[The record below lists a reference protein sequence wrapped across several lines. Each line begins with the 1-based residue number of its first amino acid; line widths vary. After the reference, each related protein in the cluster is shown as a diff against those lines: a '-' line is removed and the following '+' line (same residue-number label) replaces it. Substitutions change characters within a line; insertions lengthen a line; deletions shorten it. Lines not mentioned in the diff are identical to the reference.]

1 MYNDKFNRVEE
12 KYFLNK
18 EQRDNLLLELDNY
31 ITKDTFYKSNIL
43 NIYFDNE
50 NNDLVINSNSKPI
63 YKDKIRLRSYEIP
76 NLDSDVFLEIKSKYE
91 GVTNK
96 RRIKLKLSEF
106 YDYLS
111 GKEINNSQII
121 KEIDYLF
128 KYYNLKPNY
137 FVAYDRLSFKGID
150 DDNLRITLDSNLRS
164 RKDNLRLEYGDI
176 GEQYFKG
183 DNYIME
189 IKTLNSMP
197 LWLTNVLS
205 KLKIYPTS
213 FSKYGEIYKRK
224 EGKVC

>member
-111 GKEINNSQII
+111 GKEINNLFLSLS
-121 KEIDYLF
+121 DYH
-128 KYYNLKPNY
+128 
-137 FVAYDRLSFKGID
+137 
-150 DDNLRITLDSNLRS
+150 
-164 RKDNLRLEYGDI
+164 
-176 GEQYFKG
+176 
-183 DNYIME
+183 
-189 IKTLNSMP
+189 
-197 LWLTNVLS
+197 
-205 KLKIYPTS
+205 
-213 FSKYGEIYKRK
+213 
-224 EGKVC
+224 